1 MGPDVT
7 TRPDPLVEVQ
17 PDAGALAT
25 AVAGELLARLA
36 DAQRDGREPQVVL
49 TGGSIAAR
57 VWADGDEAWLVVTD
71 TGIGIPAEEQDALF
85 QKFFRASTA
94 QAMAIQGTGLGLSI
108 VAGIVAAH
116 GGRIGVESAADAGS
130 SFTVRLPLRRD

>member
-1 MGPDVT
+1 MDFDLPEGVVPVLGDSIQLERVMLNLLSNAVKFTPDDGCVT
-7 TRPDPLVEVQ
+7 T
-17 PDAGALAT
+17 
-25 AVAGELLARLA
+25 
-36 DAQRDGREPQVVL
+36 
-49 TGGSIAAR
+49 R
-57 VWADGDEAWLVVTD
+57 VWADDDQAWLVVTD

-116 GGRIGVESAADAGS
+116 GGRITVESATDAGS
-130 SFTVRLPLRRD
+130 SFTVRLPLRAD